1 MPEYTAK
8 LMSMTKTL
16 DADGFNVDVAVEY
29 EIFVEKK
36 SVTRSEFYMAMSA
49 GMKPKIVLSTRIENY
64 EQTRTVVDGVAK
76 YAEKIRYEDAV
87 YDIIRTY
94 EKDSAYIELMCG

>member
-1 MPEYTAK
+1 MAEYTAK

-16 DADGFNVDVAVEY
+16 DADGFNADVAVEY

-49 GMKPKIVLSTRIENY
+49 GMKPKIILSTRIENY

-94 EKDSAYIELMCG
+94 EKDSAWIELMCG